1 MNPIVSTIVG
11 ISLIFLCTT
20 LGSAFVFFLRK
31 EISEKWNKI
40 IIGFAGGIMLS
51 ASCFSLIAPVL
62 EEKSQPVPGYF
73 IAAIGIILG
82 VLFLYLIDKFLP
94 HLHVREN
101 EEEGIKTKRVKK
113 TTKMFL
119 AVTIHNIPEGL
130 SVGIAYG
137 VALANLRNDS
147 ALGMTSLASAL
158 SLAIGIGLQNIPEG
172 LAVALPFKSETK
184 NTTKAFLYGMGS
196 GAVEPVAAV
205 IGLFLAMEVEA
216 IMPWALSFSGGA
228 MLYVILEEMVPEAKG
243 DSVNHSG
250 IFAFLF
256 GFILMMVMDAAL

>member
-1 MNPIVSTIVG
+1 
-11 ISLIFLCTT
+11 
-20 LGSAFVFFLRK
+20 
-31 EISEKWNKI
+31 
-40 IIGFAGGIMLS
+40 MLS

-147 ALGMTSLASAL
+147 ALGMASLASAL

-172 LAVALPFKSETK
+172 LAVALPFKSEIK

-196 GAVEPVAAV
+196 GAVEPVAALL
-205 IGLFLAMEVEA
+205 GLFLAMEVEA
-216 IMPWALSFSGGA
+216 IMPWALSFAGGA

-243 DSVNHSG
+243 DSINHSG

-256 GFILMMVMDAAL
+256 GFILMMVMDASL

>member
-1 MNPIVSTIVG
+1 M
-11 ISLIFLCTT
+11 
-20 LGSAFVFFLRK
+20 
-31 EISEKWNKI
+31 
-40 IIGFAGGIMLS
+40 
-51 ASCFSLIAPVL
+51 
-62 EEKSQPVPGYF
+62 
-73 IAAIGIILG
+73 
-82 VLFLYLIDKFLP
+82 
-94 HLHVREN
+94 
-101 EEEGIKTKRVKK
+101 KK

-147 ALGMTSLASAL
+147 ALGMTSLASTL

-196 GAVEPVAAV
+196 GAVEPIAALL
-205 IGLFLAMEVEA
+205 GLFLAMEVEA
-216 IMPWALSFSGGA
+216 IMPWALSFAGGA

-243 DSVNHSG
+243 DSINHSG

>member
-1 MNPIVSTIVG
+1 
-11 ISLIFLCTT
+11 
-20 LGSAFVFFLRK
+20 
-31 EISEKWNKI
+31 
-40 IIGFAGGIMLS
+40 MLS

-184 NTTKAFLYGMGS
+184 NTTKAILYGMGS
-196 GAVEPVAAV
+196 GAVEPIAAV
-205 IGLFLAMEVEA
+205 LGLFLAMEVEA
-216 IMPWALSFSGGA
+216 NMPWALSFAGGA
-228 MLYVILEEMVPEAKG
+228 MLYVILEEMVPEARG
-243 DSVNHSG
+243 DSINHSG

>member
-1 MNPIVSTIVG
+1 
-11 ISLIFLCTT
+11 
-20 LGSAFVFFLRK
+20 
-31 EISEKWNKI
+31 
-40 IIGFAGGIMLS
+40 MLS

-184 NTTKAFLYGMGS
+184 KTTKAFLYGMGS
-196 GAVEPVAAV
+196 GAVEPVAALL
-205 IGLFLAMEVEA
+205 GLFLAMEVEA
-216 IMPWALSFSGGA
+216 IMPWALSFAGGA

-243 DSVNHSG
+243 DSINHSG

>member
-1 MNPIVSTIVG
+1 
-11 ISLIFLCTT
+11 
-20 LGSAFVFFLRK
+20 
-31 EISEKWNKI
+31 
-40 IIGFAGGIMLS
+40 MLT

-158 SLAIGIGLQNIPEG
+158 SLAIGIGLQNIPE
-172 LAVALPFKSETK
+172 AWQS
-184 NTTKAFLYGMGS
+184 
-196 GAVEPVAAV
+196 
-205 IGLFLAMEVEA
+205 LFLLRARLRKQRKHFYMVWEA
-216 IMPWALSFSGGA
+216 ERLNLLLQSLGFS
-228 MLYVILEEMVPEAKG
+228 
-243 DSVNHSG
+243 
-250 IFAFLF
+250 
-256 GFILMMVMDAAL
+256 

>member
-1 MNPIVSTIVG
+1 
-11 ISLIFLCTT
+11 
-20 LGSAFVFFLRK
+20 
-31 EISEKWNKI
+31 
-40 IIGFAGGIMLS
+40 MLS

-62 EEKSQPVPGYF
+62 EEKSQPIPGYF

-101 EEEGIKTKRVKK
+101 EEEGIKTERVKK

-137 VALANLRNDS
+137 VALANLRSDS

-184 NTTKAFLYGMGS
+184 KTTKAFLYGMAS

-205 IGLFLAMEVEA
+205 FGLFLAMEVEA
-216 IMPWALSFSGGA
+216 IMPWALSFAGGA

-243 DSVNHSG
+243 DSINHSG

>member
-1 MNPIVSTIVG
+1 
-11 ISLIFLCTT
+11 
-20 LGSAFVFFLRK
+20 
-31 EISEKWNKI
+31 
-40 IIGFAGGIMLS
+40 MLS

-62 EEKSQPVPGYF
+62 EEKSQVIPGYF
-73 IAAIGIILG
+73 IAAIGIMLG
-82 VLFLYLIDKFLP
+82 VLFLYLIDKLLP

-101 EEEGIKTKRVKK
+101 EEEGIKTERVKK

-137 VALANLRNDS
+137 VALANLRSDS

-184 NTTKAFLYGMGS
+184 KTTKAFLYGMAS
-196 GAVEPVAAV
+196 GAVEPAAAV
-205 IGLFLAMEVEA
+205 VGLFLAMEVEA
-216 IMPWALSFSGGA
+216 IMPWALSFAGGA

-243 DSVNHSG
+243 DSIDHSG